1 MEEFGMIAP
10 VLSLILGLGVTRLLL
25 GFVTVFRI
33 RASAPVDW
41 LPLAWAGILFAE
53 HIQFWWA
60 INSLTS
66 IQKSFS
72 FGEFLVLILLPLLL
86 FLSGALV
93 LPSRSEDETQGIR
106 QYFERDGRYGLLPFA
121 LYLTIAFLVDMIYF
135 QAPLAGVTSLNL
147 LLTAATVAV
156 FAARSRRVQAAITL
170 AVMPLMAVMIWLAV

>member
-1 MEEFGMIAP
+1 MIAP

-33 RASAPVDW
+33 RAIAPVDW

-60 INSLTS
+60 INSLRS

-72 FGEFLVLILLPLLL
+72 FGDFLVLILLPLLL
-86 FLSGALV
+86 FLSSALV
-93 LPSRSEDETQGIR
+93 LPSRSEDETRGIR

-121 LYLTIAFLVDMIYF
+121 L
-135 QAPLAGVTSLNL
+135 
-147 LLTAATVAV
+147 
-156 FAARSRRVQAAITL
+156 
-170 AVMPLMAVMIWLAV
+170 